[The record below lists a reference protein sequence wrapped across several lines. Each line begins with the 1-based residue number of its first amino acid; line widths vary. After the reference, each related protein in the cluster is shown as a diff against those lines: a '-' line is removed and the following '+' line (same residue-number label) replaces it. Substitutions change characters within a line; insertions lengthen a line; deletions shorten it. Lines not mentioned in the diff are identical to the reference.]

1 MLDFKEPELTDKPWI
16 DEIIARKTRCADLCF
31 TSIYLWK
38 DSLGTRIARFGDRL
52 IMKTSV
58 HGRDIYTFPVGRGEL
73 KPAVDAIREDA
84 AENGSK
90 LVMRGICQA
99 QIEAMRELYG
109 EEFEAEADVDSFD
122 YVYLASSLANPS
134 GKRLHSKKNHIN
146 RFIAENDWSYEPIGA
161 DNLDD
166 CRLVTA
172 NWLENNGS
180 KLEEN
185 VLDESAA
192 LRRLFE
198 DYFALGLEGGI
209 LRSGGRA
216 VAFTVGEILSDD
228 MFVTHFEKADAD
240 INGAY
245 QMINREF
252 ARQITDTHPEI
263 LYINR
268 EEDMGIE
275 NLRRA
280 KQSYF
285 PEFMV
290 EKYKAKWR

>member
-1 MLDFKEPELTDKPWI
+1 
-16 DEIIARKTRCADLCF
+16 
-31 TSIYLWK
+31 
-38 DSLGTRIARFGDRL
+38 
-52 IMKTSV
+52 
-58 HGRDIYTFPVGRGEL
+58 
-73 KPAVDAIREDA
+73 
-84 AENGSK
+84 
-90 LVMRGICQA
+90 
-99 QIEAMRELYG
+99 
-109 EEFEAEADVDSFD
+109 
-122 YVYLASSLANPS
+122 
-134 GKRLHSKKNHIN
+134 NHIN